1 MSATARSLR
10 SARTAPVTPKSKSR
24 GSGTIPPKKKPKA
37 SKTDKGPDAFITQ
50 DAFTTRLDDLKDDLK
65 GALLDALNDKRKPPQ
80 PPVVLDDEDSSDGSS
95 GSESSD
101 EDELPRKTSMQR
113 ALQALEGLDAKA
125 SAARPE
131 ASAARSAAK
140 AALRRAEATAEIA
153 RRRRLELTPPT
164 PAPKKSTSRQQDEGV
179 MPDDSDEDE
188 EQLAGVEN
196 SLLQSLLA
204 KVEAL
209 ANAKDRSD
217 NKGASSDTEARTI
230 ALIASAKAEQEK
242 QARDLSATPFS
253 DFGNKEKAKSLS
265 TLALSQG
272 VINDGLIPVG
282 SALADM
288 IGDGSCPSLLLDR
301 LGAVARSVDELR
313 AFNVKSMEET
323 ERMKQI
329 TVLGDIYGHEFTAK
343 PKALFYVTY
352 NGEHAKWKDCLDAA
366 TRMFKGEGGRGGS
379 ESSGTYRP
387 QARGN
392 DRGNGD
398 TSKGT
403 GGKTE
408 IVRTKGGKQR
418 KKKSGDGGGK

>member
-10 SARTAPVTPKSKSR
+10 SARTAPVTPKSKSNE
-24 GSGTIPPKKKPKA
+24 SGENRPKKNQKPLTPTRAPTSSSLEGTSPPA
-37 SKTDKGPDAFITQ
+37 S
-50 DAFTTRLDDLKDDLK
+50 TTSRTTSRGRFSTPSTTGRSRRSPPVALDDK
-65 GALLDALNDKRKPPQ
+65 
-80 PPVVLDDEDSSDGSS
+80 DSSDGSS
-95 GSESSD
+95 GSVSSD
-101 EDELPRKTSMQR
+101 EDELPRKTSNQR
-113 ALQALEGLDAKA
+113 ALQALKGLDAKA
-125 SAARPE
+125 SAARSE
-131 ASAARSAAK
+131 ASAAQSAAK

-164 PAPKKSTSRQQDEGV
+164 PAPKKSTSRQQDEGG

-188 EQLAGVEN
+188 EQPAGVEN